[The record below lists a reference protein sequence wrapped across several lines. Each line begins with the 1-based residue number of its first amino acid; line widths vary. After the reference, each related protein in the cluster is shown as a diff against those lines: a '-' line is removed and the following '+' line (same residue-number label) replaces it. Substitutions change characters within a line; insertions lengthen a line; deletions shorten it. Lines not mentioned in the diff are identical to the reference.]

1 MNRRTTGLALVATGL
16 ICVLLHVVYSLSAA
30 SAPSL
35 RSGGILLFIGLLAF
49 ITGAVFIL
57 SGRKKQR

>member
-1 MNRRTTGLALVATGL
+1 MNRRATGWALVVTGL
-16 ICVLLHVVYSLSAA
+16 ICVLLHVIYSLSAA

-35 RSGGILLFIGLLAF
+35 RSGGILLLIGLLAL

-57 SGRKKQR
+57 SGRKQKR